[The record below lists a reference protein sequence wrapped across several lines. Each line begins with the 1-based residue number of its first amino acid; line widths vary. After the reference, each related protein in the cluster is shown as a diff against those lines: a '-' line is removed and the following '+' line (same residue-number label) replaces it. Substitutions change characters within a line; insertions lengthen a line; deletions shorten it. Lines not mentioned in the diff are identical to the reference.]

1 MVDSNLK
8 MAKELA
14 EIFEEKIAYAK
25 LLTLSHLSIFF
36 LRNSNDLFDFL
47 AEIRVRQLQAKLFIE
62 LKESQILSIFSI
74 PTYFFV
80 IWLSVEVNDM
90 RLLTY
95 PNFSYQAGLES
106 NNGWL
111 GTITLIVVSKRQ

>member
-80 IWLSVEVNDM
+80 I
-90 RLLTY
+90 
-95 PNFSYQAGLES
+95 
-106 NNGWL
+106 
-111 GTITLIVVSKRQ
+111 